1 MTIDL
6 IPHLADC
13 IDLDNPYAQ
22 KYIELISTPDA
33 GTEVEGHHIVPVAF
47 YKYVL
52 GCEKTRLVS
61 SLDMVPENIVQ
72 LSKEHHIIAHY
83 YLARCIKHPNN
94 IFTDSQIYAFVNMFS
109 KRIMKKHPLFEEM
122 VVFADENKGVKR
134 RYKQYDLCPP
144 TIPTGCS
151 FYQDAIIHTD
161 RTGAWITQIRDHGKE
176 HYTYDH
182 FGNCLD
188 IQIEGLP
195 CVFVVRSLTTGR
207 VLSIA
212 TNVDDQCTY
221 AGFSDNGTCHFCTD
235 WQGCVQEKYPYR
247 VSERTYRFADAMS
260 RMSNYISQIL
270 PKREFMSFMAAIKPY
285 IGTRPIRVWEP
296 EPFHDIPSA
305 PKRMFNK
312 AHCDDMVKQCEN
324 SAETWLSLYNDGIR
338 PDGME
343 AVNYYKKLADM
354 WRNMD
359 ANAMSNH
366 PKVVEPKQIEPIVIT
381 EPKVAHEDTPIPSVE
396 PTVQYAT
403 KPAKIGFIRR
413 LLAKLF

>member
-1 MTIDL
+1 MNIEL
-6 IPHLADC
+6 IPYLADC

-33 GTEVEGHHIVPVAF
+33 GDEVEGHHIVPAAF

-61 SLDMVPENIVQ
+61 SLDMVPENIVK
-72 LSKEHHIIAHY
+72 LSKEHHITAHY
-83 YLARCIKHPNN
+83 FLARCIKHPNN

-122 VVFADENKGVKR
+122 VVFADENKCVKR

-195 CVFVVRSLTTGR
+195 CVFVVRSLSTGR
-207 VLSIA
+207 VISIA
-212 TNVDDQCTY
+212 SNADEQYTY
-221 AGFSDNGTCHFCTD
+221 IGFAENGDCYFCHD
-235 WQGCVQEKYPYR
+235 WQGRITTWAYSVDKN
-247 VSERTYRFADAMS
+247 TYKFADAMYK
-260 RMSNYISQIL
+260 MSNYISHIL
-270 PKREFMSFMAAIKPY
+270 PAKEFASFMSIIKPY
-285 IGTRPIRVWEP
+285 VGKHSRI
-296 EPFHDIPSA
+296 EPFQYYDIPTA
-305 PKRMFNK
+305 PKRIFNK
-312 AHCDDMVKQCEN
+312 AHCDDMVNQCEHC
-324 SAETWLSLYNDGIR
+324 AETWLSLYNDGIR

-359 ANAMSNH
+359 ATSMANH
-366 PKVVEPKQIEPIVIT
+366 PKLVEPKQIESVGIT
-381 EPKVAHEDTPIPSVE
+381 ESKITPDPTPFSSAE
-396 PTVQYAT
+396 PTVQYTT
-403 KPAKIGFIRR
+403 KTTKIGFIRR
-413 LLAKLF
+413 LLEKLF